1 MHLVK
6 VKKRVFKRE
15 FLEYRLVVVVFD
27 ICEISQEDE
36 NTVVEIN
43 KVFWVF
49 PMLKGVNFEDSQM
62 EKLLE
67 APKKYS
73 K

>member
-6 VKKRVFKRE
+6 VKKRIFKRE

-27 ICEISQEDE
+27 ICEISQEEE

-67 APKKYS
+67 VPKKYS